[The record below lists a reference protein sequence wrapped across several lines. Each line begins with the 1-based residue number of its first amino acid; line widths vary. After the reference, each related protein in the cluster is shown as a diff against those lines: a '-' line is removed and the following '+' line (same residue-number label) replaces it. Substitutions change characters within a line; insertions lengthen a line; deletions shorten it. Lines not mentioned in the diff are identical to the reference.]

1 MVSPERSR
9 DCAKSDPG
17 VAGAHQ
23 NSWCTVKGETEEGDM
38 PDKSPRKPS
47 AKKPA
52 DRSLK
57 EKRQDK
63 KGKKVT
69 SNPFGA

>member
-1 MVSPERSR
+1 
-9 DCAKSDPG
+9 
-17 VAGAHQ
+17 
-23 NSWCTVKGETEEGDM
+23 M

-63 KGKKVT
+63 KDKKAGNSAFRGMT
-69 SNPFGA
+69 PRA